1 MTCRR
6 LVRYVSSS
14 LIGGGRLF
22 NTLLSVMLS
31 TAVLR
36 CEMPGLSLSCC
47 SCCCLPSETYE
58 RNGVTPM
65 FRSFHRT
72 ASSITGD

>member
-1 MTCRR
+1 MARCG

-31 TAVLR
+31 MAVLTN
-36 CEMPGLSLSCC
+36 E
-47 SCCCLPSETYE
+47 
-58 RNGVTPM
+58 V
-65 FRSFHRT
+65 
-72 ASSITGD
+72 

>member
-1 MTCRR
+1 MTVARCR

-31 TAVLR
+31 IAVLTNEV
-36 CEMPGLSLSCC
+36 CI
-47 SCCCLPSETYE
+47 
-58 RNGVTPM
+58 
-65 FRSFHRT
+65 
-72 ASSITGD
+72 A